1 MMDLAQTIR
10 FEIPK
15 VPASH
20 SLQNRC
26 QTDRKDYHDGFA

>member
-1 MMDLAQTIR
+1 MDLAQTIR

-15 VPASH
+15 VQASQ
-20 SLQNRC
+20 SLQHLC